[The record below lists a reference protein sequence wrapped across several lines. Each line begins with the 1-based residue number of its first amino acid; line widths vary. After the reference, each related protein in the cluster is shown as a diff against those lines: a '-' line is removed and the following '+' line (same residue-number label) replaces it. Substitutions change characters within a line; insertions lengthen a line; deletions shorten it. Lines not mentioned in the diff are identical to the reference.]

1 MTRENAFIGPHAIE
15 TAADFQAAF
24 NVSRET
30 LDRLKIYDALLK
42 QWQKA
47 VNLVSPKTLDHVWA
61 RHFADSAQL
70 LAIASE
76 RRAWL
81 DLGSGAGFPGLVVA
95 ILAAEQPGFTM
106 QLLESDTRK
115 CAFLHEVARQTS
127 TPVEIHNAR
136 VESAASQLK
145 VGSVDVVTA
154 RALAPL
160 GKLLGL
166 AAPYL
171 DVDTVGLFPKGREAA
186 LEVETA
192 KEVWRFRCELIESLS
207 DHDGRIAV
215 ITDFAGKL
223 EG

>member
-1 MTRENAFIGPHAIE
+1 MTPIESPREFEA
-15 TAADFQAAF
+15 TF

-30 LDRLKIYDALLK
+30 MDRLATYEALLK
-42 QWQKA
+42 QWQQA
-47 VNLVSPKTLDHVWA
+47 VNLISPKTLDHIWA

-70 LAIASE
+70 LLLASQ
-76 RRAWL
+76 RKRWL
-81 DLGSGAGFPGLVVA
+81 DLGSGAGFPGLVLA
-95 ILAAEQPGFTM
+95 ILVADQPDARV
-106 QLLESDTRK
+106 QLIESDSRK
-115 CAFLHEVARQTS
+115 CAFLREVARQTS

-136 VESAASQLK
+136 VESTASQLK
-145 VGSVDVVTA
+145 VGKVDVVTA

-166 AAPYL
+166 AAPFL
-171 DVDTVGLFPKGREAA
+171 DAETLGLFPKGRDVAQEI
-186 LEVETA
+186 ETA
-192 KEVWRFRCELIESLS
+192 EQVWRFRYELVQSLS

>member
-1 MTRENAFIGPHAIE
+1 MVDKRTHAAAPVIE
-15 TAADFQAAF
+15 TASDFQATF

-30 LDRLKIYDALLK
+30 LDRLICYEALL
-42 QWQKA
+42 QRWQKA
-47 VNLVSPKTLDHVWA
+47 VNLVSPKTLGSVWM

-70 LAIASE
+70 LRLAPG
-76 RRAWL
+76 RKTWL
-81 DLGSGAGFPGLVVA
+81 DIGSGAGFPGLIIA
-95 ILAAEQPGFTM
+95 ILATEQPGVTV
-106 QLLESDTRK
+106 QLMESDTRK
-115 CAFLHEVARQTS
+115 CAFLRDVARQTS
-127 TPVEIHNAR
+127 TPVEIHNGR

-145 VGSVDVVTA
+145 VGKVDVVTA

-171 DVDTVGLFPKGREAA
+171 DTDTLGLFPKGRDAVQ
-186 LEVETA
+186 EVETA
-192 KEVWRFRCELIESLS
+192 AQVWRFRCELVESLS

>member
-1 MTRENAFIGPHAIE
+1 MADKRAGGAAPKIE
-15 TAADFQAAF
+15 TATDFQAAF
-24 NVSRET
+24 DVSRET
-30 LDRLKIYDALLK
+30 MDRLICYEALLHR
-42 QWQKA
+42 WQKA
-47 VNLVSPKTLDHVWA
+47 VNLVSSKTLDSVWM

-70 LAIASE
+70 L
-76 RRAWL
+76 RLVPTRYAWL
-81 DLGSGAGFPGLVVA
+81 DMGSGAGFPGLVIA
-95 ILAAEQPGFTM
+95 ILAAGQPGFTM
-106 QLLESDTRK
+106 QLVESDTRK
-115 CAFLHEVARQTS
+115 CAFLRDVARQTS
-127 TPVEIHNAR
+127 APVEIHNAR

-171 DVDTVGLFPKGREAA
+171 DADTVGLFPKGRDATQ
-186 LEVETA
+186 EVETA
-192 KEVWRFRCELIESLS
+192 TKVWRFRCELIESLS
-207 DHDGRIAV
+207 DHNGRIAV

>member
-1 MTRENAFIGPHAIE
+1 MADKRARSAAPVIE
-15 TAADFQAAF
+15 TAADFQAVF

-30 LDRLKIYDALLK
+30 MDRLICYEALL
-42 QWQKA
+42 QRWQKV
-47 VNLVSPKTLDHVWA
+47 VNLVSPKTLGNAWM

-70 LAIASE
+70 LRLAPG
-76 RRAWL
+76 RQAWL
-81 DLGSGAGFPGLVVA
+81 DVGSGAGFPGLVIA
-95 ILAAEQPGFTM
+95 ILAAEQPGFAM
-106 QLLESDTRK
+106 QLIESDTRK
-115 CAFLHEVARQTS
+115 CAFLRDVARQTS
-127 TPVEIHNAR
+127 APVEIHNAR

-145 VGSVDVVTA
+145 VGTVDVVTA

-171 DVDTVGLFPKGREAA
+171 DTDTLGLFPKGRDAA
-186 LEVETA
+186 QEVETA
-192 KEVWRFRCELIESLS
+192 TKVWRFRCELIESLS